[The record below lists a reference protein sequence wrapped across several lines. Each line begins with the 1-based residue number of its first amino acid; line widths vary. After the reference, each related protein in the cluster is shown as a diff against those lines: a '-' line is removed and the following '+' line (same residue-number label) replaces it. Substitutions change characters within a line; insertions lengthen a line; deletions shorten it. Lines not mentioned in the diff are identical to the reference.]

1 MFWSKFNFLIILRP
15 FLVANKDTK
24 KNNVKTP
31 IKIKLL
37 KRYEVAIKA
46 KVININ
52 NDLKVIF

>member
-1 MFWSKFNFLIILRP
+1 
-15 FLVANKDTK
+15 LVANEETK

>member
-1 MFWSKFNFLIILRP
+1 
-15 FLVANKDTK
+15 LVVNKEIK

-46 KVININ
+46 KVFNIN
-52 NDLKVIF
+52 NDLKLIF

>member
-1 MFWSKFNFLIILRP
+1 
-15 FLVANKDTK
+15 LVANKEIK
-24 KNNVKTP
+24 KNKVKTP

-52 NDLKVIF
+52 NDL

>member
-1 MFWSKFNFLIILRP
+1 MPRP

-37 KRYEVAIKA
+37 KKYEVAIKA
-46 KVININ
+46 KVFNIN
-52 NDLKVIF
+52 NDLKLNFLIFPIIF